1 MGLVLESVI
10 TILGM
15 RFTPYFLILWVL
27 SNVSVSS
34 YPIPMLPT
42 IYQYGYVFP
51 FYHVNRT
58 VRAVIFGTKNEIS
71 INFLVQIAW
80 IVFALIGMV
89 VFQVMERRGNTEK
102 INQKMDASLK

>member
-1 MGLVLESVI
+1 M
-10 TILGM
+10 
-15 RFTPYFLILWVL
+15 
-27 SNVSVSS
+27 
-34 YPIPMLPT
+34 
-42 IYQYGYVFP
+42 
-51 FYHVNRT
+51 
-58 VRAVIFGTKNEIS
+58 RAVIFGTKNEIS